1 MRYTYKEIT
10 TISLAM
16 LLMVWAFYL
25 LDSVHGRWVESRVRT
40 TVAEQLVQ
48 QSVILG
54 SALNSKLS
62 LLYGLRSFVETN
74 PSIAVR
80 GAEFD
85 HIAGTL
91 RGKVASIRAMQLVQG
106 GIITHMYP
114 LKGNESALGHDLFN
128 DPRPTV
134 AVAARRAYANDFVT
148 INGPLELKQG
158 GQAIVAR
165 LPVHVNGK
173 VWGLAAIVIDIPELF
188 LEAGIDAT
196 DGGLSIAVRDHNRG
210 TFFGLE
216 EVFGNSPEQQRIP
229 LFDGYW
235 DIAAAPSDGWLS
247 LVHEEI
253 LAFRIAGIV
262 IILLLMSLF
271 FVSSRSKY
279 ILHKLVDRRTL
290 ELEQLNTE
298 LRREV
303 EARRR
308 TESDLITARDKAE
321 HSDRLK
327 DAFIATMSHEIR
339 TPLHVMLGYVDL
351 LHNPDDASISDD
363 QVMYMRS
370 MKNAGRRLMRSV
382 EELLHISSL
391 RAGTFNFSPED
402 FDIVESSRNVVRE
415 FHQAARERGISLAFK
430 STLTRADV
438 YADRYSL
445 EQALTNLVDNAIK
458 YTERGEVEIFIRGEG
473 NDCTVNVRDTGIG
486 IADDYIRHVFD
497 VFSQEKIGYN
507 RPYDGLGLGL
517 SLTRKFVELNSG
529 NIAVRSEKG
538 IGSEFTISFPTIT
551 PVEHG
556 VVEEERIDLVQAA
569 DGPSLIL
576 IQNVAQVA

>member
-1 MRYTYKEIT
+1 
-10 TISLAM
+10 
-16 LLMVWAFYL
+16 
-25 LDSVHGRWVESRVRT
+25 
-40 TVAEQLVQ
+40 
-48 QSVILG
+48 
-54 SALNSKLS
+54 
-62 LLYGLRSFVETN
+62 
-74 PSIAVR
+74 
-80 GAEFD
+80 
-85 HIAGTL
+85 
-91 RGKVASIRAMQLVQG
+91 
-106 GIITHMYP
+106 
-114 LKGNESALGHDLFN
+114 
-128 DPRPTV
+128 
-134 AVAARRAYANDFVT
+134 
-148 INGPLELKQG
+148 
-158 GQAIVAR
+158 
-165 LPVHVNGK
+165 VHVNGK

-196 DGGLSIAVRDHNRG
+196 GGGLSIAVRDHNRG
-210 TFFGLE
+210 TFFGSE

-290 ELEQLNTE
+290 ELEQLNAE

-303 EARRR
+303 EAHRR
-308 TESDLITARDKAE
+308 TEVDLITARDKAE

-351 LHNPDDASISDD
+351 LHNPDDTSTSDD
-363 QVMYMRS
+363 HVMYMRS

-382 EELLHISSL
+382 EEMLHISSL
-391 RAGTFNFSPED
+391 RAGTFNFNPED

-556 VVEEERIDLVQAA
+556 IVEEERIDLIQAA
-569 DGPSLIL
+569 AAPSLTL